1 MVVDIRARFL
11 TIYGI
16 RNLFVTQTI
25 YCEVPVGIAKDPSSN
40 FSFHRFFYIVSNL
53 FDEMLLHRRS
63 GESLR
68 KSLFI
73 LHNTC
78 CDNVVLCGSFIR
90 ILFI

>member
-40 FSFHRFFYIVSNL
+40 FSFHRFF
-53 FDEMLLHRRS
+53 
-63 GESLR
+63 
-68 KSLFI
+68 
-73 LHNTC
+73 
-78 CDNVVLCGSFIR
+78 
-90 ILFI
+90 